1 MNNTCKNKK
10 ITVMGIITAVEWDED
25 DNVVAIALSTPE
37 EEEYRIEENPVG
49 AELLELIYESVKV
62 TGIVT
67 ENEFGDKSIR
77 VDSYALV
84 DEEQYDDEF
93 E

>member
-1 MNNTCKNKK
+1 
-10 ITVMGIITAVEWDED
+10 MGIITAVEWDED

-37 EEEYRIEENPVG
+37 EEEYLIEENPVG

-67 ENEFGDKSIR
+67 ENGFGNKSVR
-77 VDSYALV
+77 VDSYELV
-84 DEEQYDDEF
+84 DEEQYADEF